1 MTKLNA
7 LKIIGS
13 TVYICGQYK
22 YLGSLNIVFFPYW
35 NFYADVAKLVWKY
48 LNNNTIA

>member
-1 MTKLNA
+1 MAKFNA
-7 LKIIGS
+7 LIKVIGS
-13 TVYICGQYK
+13 IVYICGQYK
-22 YLGSLNIVFFPYW
+22 YSGSLNIIPYW